1 MTYQERI
8 YSQAI
13 ADGFPDNFARLMVAW
28 ASHETAYNG
37 IPFNSPVF
45 RTCRNAYGYKWVGQ
59 STADGS
65 CSQSPELDY
74 YAKYN
79 SLEASVRE
87 VVLWVKRRQREG
99 VFPADL
105 RTITTPYQLAVLL
118 QNAGYY
124 KDTLNNYYSGL
135 NRWWQQVQNLSLAT
149 KTAGVGILLIVG
161 GVLAYHFRKQLFNK
175 KAVSIFT

>member
-13 ADGFPDNFARLMVAW
+13 TDGMPDSFARLMIAW

-45 RTCRNAYGYKWVGQ
+45 RNCRNAYGYKWVGQ
-59 STADGS
+59 STAAGA
-65 CSQSPELDY
+65 CSMSPEFDY
-74 YAKYN
+74 YAQYN
-79 SLEASVRE
+79 SIEASVHE
-87 VVLWVKRRQREG
+87 ISLWVKRRQKEG

-118 QNAGYY
+118 QDAGFYT
-124 KDTLNNYYSGL
+124 DTLANYFNGL
-135 NRWWQQVQNLSLAT
+135 SRWFEQIQNLPLGT
-149 KTAGVGILLIVG
+149 RTAGIGIVLIVG
-161 GVLAYHFRKQLFNK
+161 GLLVYHFRKQLFNK
-175 KAVSIFT
+175 KSVSIFT